1 MTGRCIPP
9 RLAPCAASRFH
20 HRDSILPFKARAHLP
35 YLCFLY
41 LADHMVPQWQARLAA
56 EAALALMHFAP
67 RAEKAPPHFTI
78 DVDLMQELPPPDYLN
93 AAVTGLRMLAERYGA
108 ELADSRGP
116 SAPVGGGGKGGQGC
130 AFGGSAGGGRSGR
143 ASGGGGVAAAEPH
156 AGPADCGTD
165 TAARMELRAALAGA
179 ITPLR
184 LALGPLTRRR
194 GTSPDFGVL
203 EAACEALAAL
213 AGLATP
219 DDDEPAWTGVCSGG
233 GNSNGGSGGVHESQW
248 REIYN
253 DEWEYQAEVMVMTA
267 SPLVVPQLAAC
278 LGLVT
283 TALREA
289 KAAADAACAA
299 DARQVPDKQRER
311 QHAGAAGGS
320 RRPPGPAAEEQLSS
334 AMQVRISSPTPPRAV
349 LRCPCCVGCPAAAGV
364 PGSCLQAPYQTSFL
378 KTPQEAAAAASCR
391 PSSGTCAATHQ
402 PGYSSE
408 SQLTN
413 GSSICWVHQLT
424 SGLCPSL
431 AQAQSL
437 HADAEPAAEAAARTA
452 KKRAKKERR
461 RARLGGGV
469 VGGREDADGK
479 DGDAQP
485 QSASADAV
493 PPAAASA
500 PKGDSGSALAA
511 VPAAVAD
518 AAQPGHAANA
528 NEGTLPVAS
537 FFPEAE
543 ASWMLCPLTKVSSS
557 FAFCICL

>member
-1 MTGRCIPP
+1 M
-9 RLAPCAASRFH
+9 
-20 HRDSILPFKARAHLP
+20 
-35 YLCFLY
+35 
-41 LADHMVPQWQARLAA
+41 Q
-56 EAALALMHFAP
+56 FAP

-78 DVDLMQELPPPDYLN
+78 DVDLMREMPPPDYLK

-108 ELADSRGP
+108 ELADSGRP
-116 SAPVGGGGKGGQGC
+116 AAPVGGGGSGGQGR
-130 AFGGSAGGGRSGR
+130 AGGGRAGGGRSGG

-184 LALGPLTRRR
+184 LALGPLSCRR

-203 EAACEALAAL
+203 ESACEALAAL

-233 GNSNGGSGGVHESQW
+233 GNSNGSSGSVQESQW

-267 SPLVVPQLAAC
+267 PPLVVPQLAAC

-299 DARQVPDKQRER
+299 DARQASDEQRER

-320 RRPPGPAAEEQLSS
+320 RRPPWPAAEEQLSS
-334 AMQVRISSPTPPRAV
+334 AMQVRICHESVHRLHLARYCV
-349 LRCPCCVGCPAAAGV
+349 ALAVGCPAAAGV
-364 PGSCLQAPYQTSFL
+364 PGSCLQAAYQTSFL
-378 KTPQEAAAAASCR
+378 KTPQGAAAAASCR
-391 PSSGTCAATHQ
+391 PSSGTYAATHQ

-413 GSSICWVHQLT
+413 VSSICWVHQLT
-424 SGLCPSL
+424 SGSRRSL

-437 HADAEPAAEAAARTA
+437 DADAEPAAEAAARTA

-469 VGGREDADGK
+469 VGGREDSDGK

-493 PPAAASA
+493 PPAAAAA
-500 PKGDSGSALAA
+500 PNGDSGSDLAA

-518 AAQPGHAANA
+518 AAQPGHAASA
-528 NEGTLPVAS
+528 SEVMLPVAS